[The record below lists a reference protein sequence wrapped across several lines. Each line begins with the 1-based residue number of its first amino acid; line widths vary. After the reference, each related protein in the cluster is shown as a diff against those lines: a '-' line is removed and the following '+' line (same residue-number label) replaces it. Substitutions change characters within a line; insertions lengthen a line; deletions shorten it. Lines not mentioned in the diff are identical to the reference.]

1 MSDSSGLLRDEGGQL
16 KRGLKHHM
24 EFTYAKILFVVYVK
38 FKPNRE
44 QRVYLLH
51 LVIPRRVRRKQRL
64 RRGRS
69 SAHRLQGPLV
79 LAPSLHRPPPTM
91 LFFFV
96 CLPDHGCVLR
106 RKCHSEKQGPCPAG
120 LPLDLQSPERCLMDG
135 TPALTTRGKVSGCVL
150 SAARTSA
157 HAREGSAAP
166 SAERREGDWKKCR
179 KPPPFLLWANNKQMH
194 CLNFLIQG

>member
-16 KRGLKHHM
+16 KCGLKHHM

-79 LAPSLHRPPPTM
+79 LAPSLHRPPLTM

-96 CLPDHGCVLR
+96 CLPDHGCDENVTQRSRGLVPR
-106 RKCHSEKQGPCPAG
+106 VCHSTCKAQNGA
-120 LPLDLQSPERCLMDG
+120 
-135 TPALTTRGKVSGCVL
+135 
-150 SAARTSA
+150 
-157 HAREGSAAP
+157 
-166 SAERREGDWKKCR
+166 
-179 KPPPFLLWANNKQMH
+179 
-194 CLNFLIQG
+194 